1 MQIKRQN
8 TARIFEQ
15 AQCITSYRAVKI
27 LLAWMYMVKLFIA
40 SAQLLLQV
48 GRSPNKPDDM
58 KALAEKFDRR
68 HGWLLRIVLIAVLL
82 GTAR

>member
-40 SAQLLLQV
+40 SAQLLCYKS
-48 GRSPNKPDDM
+48 G
-58 KALAEKFDRR
+58 ARR
-68 HGWLLRIVLIAVLL
+68 ISRM
-82 GTAR
+82 T